1 MIKLAA
7 FADEASSS
15 LEGQI
20 AALKRN
26 EIEYIELRGIDD
38 KNISAVTLEEAQG
51 YAKMLSDAGIKV
63 WSIGSPIGK
72 INISDYSDEYKDKLR
87 HICKLAKIFRTN
99 KIRMF
104 SFFEAYEQ
112 GDKVISALCEMQ
124 KIAAEE
130 GVGLYHE
137 NEKSIYG
144 DTLERV
150 QEIMTKVNGMHY
162 IYDPA
167 NYVEVGEDCY
177 TAINTLYEKTDYF
190 HIKDVIAST
199 HELVPAGHGDGKISE
214 LIAKISPSEDKT
226 LTLEPH
232 LALFSGYSEI
242 DATEMKN
249 KFHFETNDEA
259 FDAAANALKSLI
271 EAQGYKKAN
280 GGYTK

>member
-26 EIEYIELRGIDD
+26 DIEYIELRGIDD
-38 KNISAVTLEEAQG
+38 KNISAITLEEAQR
-51 YAKMLSDAGIKV
+51 YAKRLSDAGIKV

-87 HICKLAKIFRTN
+87 HICRLAKIFGTD

-104 SFFEAYEQ
+104 SFFEAYES
-112 GDKVISALCEMQ
+112 GDKVISALSEMQ

-137 NEKSIYG
+137 NEKAIYG

-150 QEIMTKVNGMHY
+150 QEIMNKVEGMYY

-167 NYVEVGEDCY
+167 NYVEVGEDCGK
-177 TAINTLYEKTDYF
+177 TLETLYDKTDYF
-190 HIKDVIAST
+190 HIKDVIADT
-199 HELVPAGHGDGKISE
+199 HELVPAGHGDGRIADI
-214 LIAKISPSEDKT
+214 IAKIPDDADKT

-242 DATEMKN
+242 DNTEMKN
-249 KFHFETNDEA
+249 KFHFESNDEA
-259 FDAAANALKSLI
+259 FDAAANALKKLL
-271 EAQGYKKAN
+271 EDQGYKKSN
-280 GGYTK
+280 GGYIK